1 MTQEQ
6 SAERGDSP
14 AEDSEDR
21 QIRTDDYGDGD
32 AAVGRGT
39 SPSIAPQRGA
49 SRSAGGALEEGLA
62 DAERTYNG
70 TGGESDDGGSGSGDN
85 TDSAEGAD
93 GGSGEGGDA
102 DDRSADGTT
111 GHDSHDSTGGTRPP
125 KRREVI
131 TARAAA
137 TFEPVGR
144 SVATARA
151 FVRDTLQGWGLGEIV
166 DDAVVLTSE
175 LVTNAVVHAGTAAE
189 VLCLRDGEG
198 VRVEVVDRYPERE
211 LPLQDPGQV
220 LGSPDRE
227 GGRGLLLCAALASR
241 WGVDYT
247 AADKRV
253 WFRLDLPE
261 RPVGTSAAGPAL
273 PDSALPVADHRVH
286 VAVIQIDRSGA
297 VAAWNEDAEQLF
309 GYPAEQVVGKP
320 LNDLAAWPHTPGT
333 STGIA
338 EALQLS
344 RWEGSYGVRGADGR
358 TIPVYASHLRVRDS
372 DGEPS
377 TVCLLVRDHERAVLQ
392 STLRSPVGDSG
403 GRRQESSESAT
414 ADPFE
419 VFIGSPAP
427 DDLDSLLQRTVERA
441 RDMLDGD
448 AAYLLLATDDETE
461 LEVRASTGLPSA
473 RQRFAR
479 VPVEAGSGRY
489 GSARMPS
496 VHEDLTAVPGAV
508 PLLDGTGMRSVVT
521 VPLKVEGRLTGS
533 LGVATEAPGRYTN
546 EEALRLQFA
555 ADRIAL
561 AVERARL
568 TELERLRR
576 GSLSFLVEASDL
588 LAGTL
593 DRDQTLALMAQMTV
607 PTLATWCAVYTVSE
621 PGSDPKLSYVL
632 HEDEDRID
640 TLKALLSKVDAPEPV
655 PTPGAR
661 VWTAPADAA
670 HGAALH
676 TSLRGAVLG
685 EDQSFTPGATR
696 ATAAAVGGETV
707 VLPLVARNRVI
718 GMLTLGKPA
727 DERFR
732 QEILE
737 LAEDVS
743 RRAALALDNARLYSE
758 RTAISQSLQ
767 RSLLPPELP
776 EVTGGVEAEVIYRAA
791 GEGNEVGGDFYD
803 LFEIRDGTYGF
814 AIGDVCG
821 TGPEA
826 ASVTGLARHALRLLA
841 REGLGGPAVLERLNT
856 AILDEGSRSRFLTLL
871 YGEMRPQDDGSA
883 ELKIVCAGHPLPLR
897 LRQDGSVESA
907 ADPQPLLGVIDDLEL
922 YEQTITLDPGDILL
936 CVTDGVTE
944 RREGTRMLGDEGL
957 INVLTTCT
965 GLTAGAVAARIMR
978 AVERFANTAPSD
990 DMAILSMRVPEQ

>member
-1 MTQEQ
+1 MPEQ
-6 SAERGDSP
+6 SAERGRTAAIGAQRTP
-14 AEDSEDR
+14 AD
-21 QIRTDDYGDGD
+21 
-32 AAVGRGT
+32 
-39 SPSIAPQRGA
+39 
-49 SRSAGGALEEGLA
+49 
-62 DAERTYNG
+62 
-70 TGGESDDGGSGSGDN
+70 
-85 TDSAEGAD
+85 TDS
-93 GGSGEGGDA
+93 
-102 DDRSADGTT
+102 
-111 GHDSHDSTGGTRPP
+111 DSDHEPLGRA
-125 KRREVI
+125 VI

-144 SVATARA
+144 SVAVARG

-175 LVTNAVVHAGTAAE
+175 LVTNAVVHAGTSAE
-189 VLCLRDGEG
+189 VICFREENT
-198 VRVEVVDRYPERE
+198 VRVEVVDHYPERE
-211 LPLQDPGQV
+211 LPLHDAGQPP
-220 LGSPDRE
+220 GSPERE
-227 GGRGLLLCAALASR
+227 GGRGLLLCAALAAR

-253 WFRLDLPE
+253 WFRLGLPE
-261 RPVGTSAAGPAL
+261 RPVGTRSAGPAL
-273 PDSALPVADHRVH
+273 PDAALPVAATRVR
-286 VAVIQIDRSGA
+286 VGVVQVDRDGA
-297 VAAWNEDAEQLF
+297 ISSWNDDARELF
-309 GYPAEQVVGKP
+309 GYAAEKVVGKP
-320 LNDLAAWPHTPGT
+320 LTDLAAWPHTPGT
-333 STGIA
+333 GTGIA
-338 EALQLS
+338 EALRLS
-344 RWEGSYGVRGADGR
+344 RWEGSYGMRDSEGR
-358 TIPVYASHLRVRDS
+358 TVPVYASHLRVRDGE
-372 DGEPS
+372 GEPS

-392 STLRSPVGDSG
+392 SPLRGHSGDGDGHNGGEGQSP
-403 GRRQESSESAT
+403 
-414 ADPFE
+414 DPFE

-427 DDLDSLLQRTVERA
+427 DDLDGLLQRTVERA

-496 VHEDLTAVPGAV
+496 VHEDLSVLPGAV
-508 PLLDGTGMRSVVT
+508 PLLEGTGMRSVVV

-533 LGVATEAPGRYTN
+533 LGVATESSGRYTN

-593 DRDQTLALMAQMTV
+593 DRNQTLALMAQMTV
-607 PTLATWCAVYTVSE
+607 PTLATWCAVYTVGE
-621 PGSDPKLSYVL
+621 PGSEPALSYVL

-640 TLKALLSKVDAPEPV
+640 SLKALLAKIDPPDPV
-655 PTPGAR
+655 PAPGAR
-661 VWTAPADAA
+661 VWTEPTDTA
-670 HGAALH
+670 HSTALR
-676 TSLRGAVLG
+676 TSLRSATLG
-685 EDQSFTPGATR
+685 EDESSAPGSGL

-707 VLPLVARNRVI
+707 VMPLVARNRVI
-718 GMLTLGKPA
+718 GMLILGKPT

-732 QEILE
+732 QEIIE
-737 LAEDVS
+737 LAEDLS

-776 EVTGGVEAEVIYRAA
+776 EVPGVEVEVIYRAA

-803 LFEIRDGTYGF
+803 LFEIRDGAYGF

-826 ASVTGLARHALRLLA
+826 AAVTGLARHALRLLA
-841 REGLGGPAVLERLNT
+841 REGFTGPAVLERLNA
-856 AILDEGSRSRFLTLL
+856 AILDEGARSRFLTLL
-871 YGEMRPQDDGSA
+871 YGELWPVPGGGA
-883 ELKIVCAGHPLPLR
+883 ELKVVCAGHPLPLR
-897 LRQDGSVESA
+897 LRPDGTVEPA
-907 ADPQPLLGVIDDLEL
+907 AEPQPLLGVMEDLEL
-922 YEQTITLDPGDILL
+922 YEQRIVLDPGDVML

-944 RREGTRMLGDEGL
+944 RREGTRMLGDDGL
-957 INVLTTCT
+957 ADALAMCT

-978 AVERFANTAPSD
+978 TVENFAHSPLSD
-990 DMAILSMRVPEQ
+990 DMAILSMRVPGATGGSE